1 MKIPS
6 PTRKQSVGD
15 RHMISPT
22 RHNMSRSARRRKN
35 TGHWWLSSISWRMK
49 KEADSYDLTPQTHLS
64 SNSPYYKGL
73 TDQSLAITPTSHE
86 ENYEH
91 DSTVSPSLRPLLL
104 SSSPISSPYYK
115 GLTDYSLVIDASW
128 TATPHPIPHHSSS
141 LSCYHDSSPYYRGL
155 IALPVPT
162 SPSSLYSLNINF
174 NTSTT
179 TSTQPS
185 TRDFVVFLSPEDQ
198 SLMVTEPEATLNE
211 AMVLIHPGIQ
221 GKPLRVNDHSSS
233 QATLEEM
240 DDDDDDDDDDDNDDD
255 DNDDDNDDDDEIE
268 GEKPLR
274 VNNESETILE
284 DVVLLVEEHTRKP
297 LREGV
302 TSDSETV
309 LLQQKNAEKSDIGLE
324 EMDLV
329 IEQEK
334 PLRESDVSQAR
345 NEKTDS
351 KEELGDFWLGGQ
363 KTVSEQTVSL
373 ELPCEHM
380 LKHTA
385 EEGNLYEYLWAT
397 KYQPKKLGEFICN
410 KARALE
416 LKALVKGGCGCNHF
430 IFEGPPNVG
439 KRSMIRAMLREV
451 FGDDGVQVTEEYKDF
466 SLKGEMVENL
476 QLRMQKSLHHV
487 EVNLSEAKGYEKH
500 VIVELFKE
508 TYGKVI
514 NSSLP
519 CSPENCQAIILYEAE
534 KLSLESVLYIKW
546 MVEKYKGCNKL
557 FFCCSD
563 ESRLQPIQSH
573 CTTVRL
579 SSPSTQQIV
588 KILEYIVQEEGIK
601 LSRESIKK
609 IILRSKNN
617 LRQAIRSLEATYRHK
632 NALNDDDLILTGWE
646 YDILNIAKNIISEQ
660 SPRQLYAIRRKLQ
673 SLMIHD
679 VPPDFIYKSLVAH
692 LTSLVDDSLR
702 SEFAKLHKEYTKG
715 SEMKFESAK
724 HYAENKPGGSD
735 EKNSEITKKNAMNYL
750 KVEEFIAKFM
760 SWYKNLS
767 KSNDH
772 MQVIA
777 GV

>member
-49 KEADSYDLTPQTHLS
+49 KDADSYDLTPQTHFS

-115 GLTDYSLVIDASW
+115 GLTDYSLVVDTSW

-155 IALPVPT
+155 IALPVPA

-185 TRDFVVFLSPEDQ
+185 THDFVVFLSPEDQ
-198 SLMVTEPEATLNE
+198 SLMVTEPEATLKE

-221 GKPLRVNDHSSS
+221 GKPLRVNDQSSS

-240 DDDDDDDDDDDNDDD
+240 DDDDDDGDDDDN
-255 DNDDDNDDDDEIE
+255 IE

-284 DVVLLVEEHTRKP
+284 KTILEDAVLLVEEHTRKP

-302 TSDSETV
+302 TSDSEKV
-309 LLQQKNAEKSDIGLE
+309 LLRQEIDDKTDLGLE
-324 EMDLV
+324 EMELV

-334 PLRESDVSQAR
+334 PSRESDVSQAR

-363 KTVSEQTVSL
+363 KTVSEQTVAL

-397 KYQPKKLGEFICN
+397 KYQPKKLGDFICN

-451 FGDDGVQVTEEYKDF
+451 FGADGVQVTEEYKDF

-476 QLRMQKSLHHV
+476 QLRVQKSLHHV

-601 LSRESIKK
+601 LSRESIEK

-692 LTSLVDDSLR
+692 LTSLVDDSLC
-702 SEFAKLHKEYTKG
+702 SEFAKLDKEYTKG
-715 SEMKFESAK
+715 SEMK
-724 HYAENKPGGSD
+724 HYTENKQGGSD
-735 EKNSEITKKNAMNYL
+735 EKSSEVTKKNAMNYL

-772 MQVIA
+772 MQLIA

>member
-49 KEADSYDLTPQTHLS
+49 KDIDSYDLTPQTNLS

-73 TDQSLAITPTSHE
+73 TDQSLAITPTPHE
-86 ENYEH
+86 EDYDPDN
-91 DSTVSPSLRPLLL
+91 TASPSLRPLLL

-115 GLTDYSLVIDASW
+115 GLTDYSLVVDASW
-128 TATPHPIPHHSSS
+128 TATPHSIPHHSSS
-141 LSCYHDSSPYYRGL
+141 LSCHHDSSPYYRGL
-155 IALPVPT
+155 IALPISA

-179 TSTQPS
+179 TSAQSS

-198 SLMVTEPEATLNE
+198 SLMVTEPEATLE
-211 AMVLIHPGIQ
+211 EGIVLIHPGIQ
-221 GKPLRVNDHSSS
+221 GKPLRVNDQLSS

-240 DDDDDDDDDDDNDDD
+240 DDDDDDDDDDNS
-255 DNDDDNDDDDEIE
+255 IE

-274 VNNESETILE
+274 VNIESETILE
-284 DVVLLVEEHTRKP
+284 KTILEDAVLLVEENTRKP
-297 LREGV
+297 LREKV

-309 LLQQKNAEKSDIGLE
+309 LLQQENDDITDLGIEELE
-324 EMDLV
+324 LV
-329 IEQEK
+329 FEQ
-334 PLRESDVSQAR
+334 ESDVSQGR
-345 NEKTDS
+345 NEKALINTEKTDL

-363 KTVSEQTVSL
+363 KTVSEQTVAL
-373 ELPCEHM
+373 EVPCEHM

-416 LKALVKGGCGCNHF
+416 LRALVKGGCGCNHF

-466 SLKGEMVENL
+466 SLKGEMVESL
-476 QLRMQKSLHHV
+476 QLRVQKSFHHV

-609 IILRSKNN
+609 IVLRSKNN

-646 YDILNIAKNIISEQ
+646 YDILNIAKNVVSEQ

-679 VPPDFIYKSLVAH
+679 VPPDFIYKTLVAH
-692 LTSLVDDSLR
+692 LTSLVDDSLC
-702 SEFAKLHKEYTKG
+702 SEFAKLHKEYTKV
-715 SEMKFESAK
+715 SEMKFE
-724 HYAENKPGGSD
+724 NKQGGSD
-735 EKNSEITKKNAMNYL
+735 EKNSELTKKNAMNYL

-760 SWYKNLS
+760 SWYRNSS

-772 MQVIA
+772 MQLVA